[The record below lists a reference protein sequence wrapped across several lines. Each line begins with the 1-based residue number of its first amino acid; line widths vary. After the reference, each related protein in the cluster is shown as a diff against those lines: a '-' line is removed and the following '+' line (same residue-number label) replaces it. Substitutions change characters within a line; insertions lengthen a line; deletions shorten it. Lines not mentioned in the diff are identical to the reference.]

1 MKNIIL
7 ILVVF
12 AVFFTACTN
21 DKQSKIDKI
30 KELEKIVNS
39 KTDTSYNVAKAKEL
53 VAAYIDFADAFTDD
67 TAAAT
72 CYYNAAK
79 ISMYT
84 GSPKK
89 AIEYFNKVISDYPDY
104 KKMPDCMFQKAF
116 TYDNFLKDFKKAEEA
131 YKAFIKKY
139 PNDDFAD
146 DAQSLIDMLGKTD
159 EQIGTELMAKN
170 KKDTLEAGNHK

>member
-1 MKNIIL
+1 MKNSLL
-7 ILVVF
+7 ILMAF

-21 DKQSKIDKI
+21 NRQSKIDKI
-30 KELEKIVNS
+30 KELEKIVYS
-39 KTDTSYNVAKAKEL
+39 KSDTAYNFTKAKEL
-53 VAAYIDFADAFTDD
+53 VTAYIDFATKYPDD
-67 TAAAT
+67 TAAVT

-89 AIEYFNKVISDYPDY
+89 ATEYFDKIISDYPDF

-116 TYDNFLKDFKKAEEA
+116 TYDNFLKDIMKAKEA
-131 YKAFIKKY
+131 YEAFIKKY

-159 EQIGTELMAKN
+159 EQIGAELMAKQ
-170 KKDTLEAGNHK
+170 KKDTLEASNQK